1 VAVNRIWQQLIGK
14 AIVAEPDNFGFSGP
28 TPTHP
33 ELLDYLAVQFVQNQ
47 WSTKQL
53 IRSIVLSRVYRLS
66 SAYDEGRFQSDP
78 DNSKIARANV
88 RRLDAE
94 AMRDSLLAIS
104 GKIDLSRPHAS
115 VIASFGQVQMGPNG
129 PVQIP
134 PAAMEVLSGK
144 SVSRRNLQGMAAR
157 ARGGNQNPIEASTN
171 YRSVYLPIPRNSVP
185 RALDVFDF
193 AEPSLVVVT
202 RETSNTPDQAL
213 YMLNNPFVLEQSDAL
228 ASKILKVASTNQEQ
242 ITQAFRFVYGRDATQ
257 EERKVAMDY
266 FRNAKTSQ
274 SKAKR
279 FSGKVNDDQPM
290 LESLSQFCQALFCS
304 AEFRFLN

>member
-1 VAVNRIWQQLIGK
+1 
-14 AIVAEPDNFGFSGP
+14 
-28 TPTHP
+28 
-33 ELLDYLAVQFVQNQ
+33 
-47 WSTKQL
+47 
-53 IRSIVLSRVYRLS
+53 
-66 SAYDEGRFQSDP
+66 
-78 DNSKIARANV
+78 
-88 RRLDAE
+88 
-94 AMRDSLLAIS
+94 
-104 GKIDLSRPHAS
+104 
-115 VIASFGQVQMGPNG
+115 
-129 PVQIP
+129 
-134 PAAMEVLSGK
+134 
-144 SVSRRNLQGMAAR
+144 
-157 ARGGNQNPIEASTN
+157 
-171 YRSVYLPIPRNSVP
+171 
-185 RALDVFDF
+185 VFDF